1 MTTTVPSLR
10 ASRRRR
16 LAMEKAAATL
26 EEMKRGVALHLSYT
40 R

>member
-1 MTTTVPSLR
+1 MTTTIPSLR
-10 ASRRRR
+10 ASRRR